1 MNFEDSEAN
10 LYLLEDTVGDY
21 KLQVKYEH
29 PNFIVE
35 VIHLPSNEV
44 LMRPVRSEFEPLFG
58 IDVVDMDNIMATA
71 EELCT
76 QHENNPLKDVE

>member
-1 MNFEDSEAN
+1 MSFEDSEAN

-21 KLQVKYEH
+21 KLQVKYEY

-44 LMRPVRSEFEPLFG
+44 MARPVVANFEPRFG
-58 IDVVDMDNIMATA
+58 IDVVDMDNIMAVA
-71 EELCT
+71 EELCI